1 MARNNEVSARI
12 LDALIIEGTL
22 KADKKEEFKTAWGK
36 EILPTLKKQA
46 GFVDEMLLF
55 ETTNPNRGVGLSF
68 WKRQEDAERY
78 HREVFPRL
86 VESLRHLIEAA
97 PTVRSFNLEAA
108 ETFRI
113 SAGKAA

>member
-1 MARNNEVSARI
+1 MYT
-12 LDALIIEGTL
+12 LIIEGTL
-22 KADKKEEFKTAWGK
+22 KAGKKEEFKTAWGN

-55 ETTNPNRGVGLSF
+55 ETKNPNRGVGLSF

-78 HREVFPRL
+78 HREVFPQL
-86 VESLRHLIEAA
+86 VNSLQHLIETA
-97 PTVRSFNLEAA
+97 PTVRSFTLEAA
-108 ETFRI
+108 ETFRV

>member
-1 MARNNEVSARI
+1 MYT
-12 LDALIIEGTL
+12 LIIEGML
-22 KADKKEEFKTAWGK
+22 KTGKKDEFKTAWGN
-36 EILPTLKKQA
+36 EILPTLKKQP

-78 HREVFPRL
+78 HREVFPQL
-86 VESLRHLIEAA
+86 VNSLRHLVESG
-97 PTVRSFNLEAA
+97 PTVRFFNLEAA

-113 SAGKAA
+113 SASKAA

>member
-1 MARNNEVSARI
+1 MHT
-12 LDALIIEGTL
+12 LIIEGTL
-22 KADKKEEFKTAWGK
+22 KADKKEEFKNAWGK

-55 ETTNPNRGVGLSF
+55 ETANPNRGVGLSF

-78 HREVFPRL
+78 HREVFPQL
-86 VESLRHLIEAA
+86 VNSLKDYIDTA